1 MISRTLLPLILLVAP
16 LAAQGA
22 PTLRTRWAE
31 QVSPRAPLPEY
42 PRPQLSRER
51 WTNLDGAWTNLNG
64 RWGYAVTAQGAD
76 RPTSWNDSI
85 VVPFP
90 IESQLS
96 GVQQAVRADQRLWYR
111 RHFARPSLRP
121 GGRLLLHF
129 GAVDWQATVWVNGT
143 QVGVHEGG
151 FDPFTFDITDAL
163 TGAASQ
169 EIVVAVWDPTDSGSQ
184 PRGKQVLKPSGI
196 WYTAV
201 TGIWQT
207 VWLEPVSAVHIAGLV
222 VTPDFDRRVVRV
234 RATTWPGHSAD
245 ELKIAI
251 ERPQGGYD
259 SPTSGLASTEV
270 VVPIPDMIPWSPDN
284 PHLYT
289 MRITLHRNNVGFDQ
303 VESRFGMRKI
313 SLGKDT
319 KGVTRLFLNN
329 QPLFQYGTLDQGW
342 WPDGLFTPPTDAAM
356 VYDIATTKALGFN
369 MIRKHVKVEPA
380 RWYHLADSIGLLVW
394 QDMPSADN
402 KTPVS
407 QTAFASELQRMVAA
421 LRSFTSIVMWVPFNE
436 GWGQHDT
443 EKTVAWLKGYD
454 TSRLVN
460 NASGWTDKQ
469 VGDVSDVHAYPGPGM
484 PALEANRAAVLGE
497 FGGLGLPLAGH
508 TWLAKDNWGYKSYP
522 DSITLGAAYADL
534 MHQLKLLI
542 ADGLSAAV
550 YTQTSDVEIEV
561 NGLMTYDRAL
571 IKLPAKAIASAKQL
585 FTAPATI
592 RNVVPTSLTSGQR
605 WRYTTT
611 APAAN
616 WFANNFND
624 RRWLKGEGGFGR
636 AGTPSAVIRT
646 GWTSS
651 DLWLRRSFT
660 LTSTALVAPHWRI
673 HHDEDA
679 EVYLNGTLVATF
691 SGYTSGYLRMPLDA
705 AARAALRVGTNTL
718 AVHVHQTRGGQY
730 LDLGIDEVILP

>member
-1 MISRTLLPLILLVAP
+1 MIGRTLLPLMLLAAP

-22 PTLRTRWAE
+22 PTLRTRWANSVS
-31 QVSPRAPLPEY
+31 QVLPLPEY
-42 PRPQLSRER
+42 PRPQMVRPFVN
-51 WTNLDGAWTNLNG
+51 WVNLNG
-64 RWGYAVTAQGAD
+64 PWAYAIAPKDAP
-76 RPTSWNDSI
+76 RPTSWNGSI
-85 VVPFP
+85 LVPYP

-96 GVQQAVRADQRLWYR
+96 GVQRAVTPDQKLWYR
-111 RHFARPSLRP
+111 RNFTRPAPATPSSRV
-121 GGRLLLHF
+121 LLHF

-143 QVGVHEGG
+143 QVGMHEGG
-151 FDPFTFDITDAL
+151 FDPFSFDITDAL

-207 VWLEPVSAVHIAGLV
+207 VWLEQVAAVHFQEIVITPDLDAGAVRIRPVVAGTSEFLEVVATVSSGGTTVATATGPAGRDLV
-222 VTPDFDRRVVRV
+222 VTIPKPRAWSPSDPFLYDLHVTLQSRDIVFDRVTSHVGIR
-234 RATTWPGHSAD
+234 
-245 ELKIAI
+245 KIA
-251 ERPQGGYD
+251 
-259 SPTSGLASTEV
+259 LA
-270 VVPIPDMIPWSPDN
+270 
-284 PHLYT
+284 
-289 MRITLHRNNVGFDQ
+289 
-303 VESRFGMRKI
+303 
-313 SLGKDT
+313 KDT
-319 KGVTRLFLNN
+319 NGITRLFLNN

-356 VYDIATTKALGFN
+356 RYDIATTKALGFN
-369 MIRKHVKVEPA
+369 MIRKHVKIEPA
-380 RWYHLADSIGLLVW
+380 RWYHLADSLGLLVW

-402 KTPVS
+402 KTPES
-407 QTAFASELQRMVAA
+407 QVAFASELQRMIDA

-454 TSRLVN
+454 PSRLVN

-469 VGDVSDVHAYPGPGM
+469 VGDVSDVHAYPGPAM

-497 FGGLGLPLAGH
+497 FGGLGLPLVGH
-508 TWLAKDNWGYKSYP
+508 TWLPKDNWGYKSYP

-561 NGLMTYDRAL
+561 NGLMTYDRAI
-571 IKLPAKAIASAKQL
+571 IKLPASAIASAKQL
-585 FTAPATI
+585 FTPPATI
-592 RNVVPTSLTSGQR
+592 RSVVPTSLTSGQR
-605 WRYTTT
+605 WRHTTT
-611 APAAN
+611 APAAD
-616 WFANNFND
+616 WFATGFDD
-624 RRWLKGEGGFGR
+624 RQWLLGEGGFGR
-636 AGTPSAVIRT
+636 AGTPNAVIRT
-646 GWTSS
+646 EWTSS
-651 DLWLRRSFT
+651 DLWLRRTFT

-679 EVYLNGTLVATF
+679 EVYLNGKLVATF
-691 SGYTSGYLRMPLDA
+691 SGYTSGYLRIPLDA

-730 LDLGIDEVILP
+730 LDLGIDEVIQP